1 MFSSLTVVPNALPAA
16 PVGAHGPGSRGSRPA
31 SLTAQGLRPLAP
43 RLLPLRLFLLSTP
56 RCQQPPWHVARGRW
70 GAPVGPAVPLSR
82 TPARVHVHTRVSCGP
97 AASETCTCTR
107 APHSTRGAP
116 LRAAPSRRHGTGCPP
131 QCACCCTAASHGNRP
146 RPCRRGLLRPLPSA
160 PTPFPAGVCPVLPQ
174 PVWGTPPSFPSV
186 GSAPSSDL
194 TAHSRPPPPPS
205 SWSGWQPA
213 QPHLMAVGLFEE
225 GAQHFQ

>member
-43 RLLPLRLFLLSTP
+43 RLLPLRLFPLSTP
-56 RCQQPPWHVARGRW
+56 RCQRPPWHVARGRR

-82 TPARVHVHTRVSCGP
+82 TPARVHVHTRVSCVPMATSAGLQR
-97 AASETCTCTR
+97 ETCTCTR

-131 QCACCCTAASHGNRP
+131 QCACCCAAASHGNRP
-146 RPCRRGLLRPLPSA
+146 RPCRRGFSDPFLLHRPLSPQASA
-160 PTPFPAGVCPVLPQ
+160 PCPHSPCGAPLLPS
-174 PVWGTPPSFPSV
+174 PLW
-186 GSAPSSDL
+186 APS
-194 TAHSRPPPPPS
+194 
-205 SWSGWQPA
+205 
-213 QPHLMAVGLFEE
+213 PH
-225 GAQHFQ
+225 QT